1 MKRVRRTLKKYF
13 VPHEE
18 NDHRPHILRARSVT
32 FVLVVALA
40 VEGMLW
46 FGALQ
51 LAPRSRLFGII
62 VANALVDETNQS
74 RVANGDAALAVSPI
88 LTVAAQEK
96 ANDMVA
102 NNYFA
107 HTSPSGLS
115 PWYWFEQVGYG
126 FTYAGENL
134 AVNFSDSQD
143 VTNAWM
149 NSPEHRANILNTDFT
164 QIGMATA
171 TGTFEG
177 HPAVYVVELFGA
189 PAPATP
195 PAEISVAFV
204 HTAAAAGVKV
214 AIAAKTSPDVPAR
227 AISQT
232 SSSNET
238 FAAVKGAATQVV
250 AGASTTAASST
261 VTAPVLAPVVVAG
274 ESSGAVLPQTNPI
287 QSAAANPR
295 AIVNSV
301 YLAVI
306 SIFALSLGI
315 NIFVKIR
322 IQHPQI
328 IFGGMLVILVAGLL
342 IILNQHVLAG
352 AAIL

>member
-1 MKRVRRTLKKYF
+1 MKRVRRTFKKYF

-18 NDHRPHILRARSVT
+18 NDHRPHILRARSVA
-32 FVLVVALA
+32 FVLVVAFA
-40 VEGMLW
+40 VEGALW
-46 FGALQ
+46 LGASQ
-51 LAPRSRLFGII
+51 FAPRSRLFGII

-74 RVANGDAALAVSPI
+74 RVANGDAPLAVSPL
-88 LTVAAQEK
+88 LTAAAQEK

-102 NNYFA
+102 NDYFA
-107 HTSPSGLS
+107 HTSPAGLS
-115 PWYWFEQVGYG
+115 PWYWFERVGYG

-149 NSPEHRANILNTDFT
+149 NSPEHRANILNADFT

-189 PAPATP
+189 PAPAAP
-195 PAEISVAFV
+195 PAETPIAFV
-204 HTAAAAGVKV
+204 NTAAAAGRKV
-214 AIAAKTSPDVPAR
+214 ATAGISAGAPAR
-227 AISQT
+227 TTGKA
-232 SSSNET
+232 SSNNES
-238 FAAVKGAATQVV
+238 FAAVKGAA
-250 AGASTTAASST
+250 TAASST
-261 VTAPVLAPVVVAG
+261 VTAPVLAPVAVAG
-274 ESSGAVLPQTNPI
+274 GAPAAVPPQTNPV

-295 AIVNSV
+295 ALANDI

-306 SIFALSLGI
+306 ALFAIALGI
-315 NIFVKIR
+315 NIFVKIHV
-322 IQHPQI
+322 QHPQV
-328 IFGGMLVILVAGLL
+328 IFGGMLVIVVAGLL